1 MRNQEK
7 GSISYNDD
15 KNVLQILL
23 ENVLESK
30 FKNFLIWIDKNK

>member
-7 GSISYNDD
+7 GSISYNGNDD

-23 ENVLESK
+23 KNAPKRK
-30 FKNFLIWIDKNK
+30 F

>member
-23 ENVLESK
+23 KNAPKRK
-30 FKNFLIWIDKNK
+30 F